1 MYEAIAAEITDRVGT
16 ITLSRE
22 EKRNAIT
29 PTMMNELLQVF
40 GEYDGDPD
48 VGAIVL
54 TGAGS
59 KVFCSGADIGESLA
73 AGASFVERHEE
84 QRKFAELFKIIIGL
98 KKPLVGRI
106 NGHAMG
112 GGLGLAAACD
122 IAVAADDCRFG
133 TPEANVGLFP
143 YVIMATLLRVTTTPK
158 RLLEMMLAGER
169 IDAGEAL
176 RLGLVNHVVP
186 RGQLDA
192 KVKEV
197 TGNLVSKSPLTLRLG
212 RRAFY
217 TMRDMEYGKALE
229 YLSSMLAINTA
240 AEDVAEGIAS
250 FMEKREP
257 HWKGK

>member
-1 MYEAIAAEITDRVGT
+1 MYEAIATEVRDKVGR

-22 EKRNAIT
+22 EKRNAIS
-29 PTMMNELLQVF
+29 PTMMNELLQAF
-40 GEYDGDPD
+40 REFNDDPS
-48 VGAIVL
+48 VVAIVL

-59 KVFCSGADIGESLA
+59 KAFCSGADIGESIA

-84 QRKFAELFKIIIGL
+84 QRKFVELFKIIIGL

-122 IAVAADDCRFG
+122 ITVATQDCKFG

-143 YVIMATLLRVTTTPK
+143 YVIMATLLRVVTAPK

-169 IDAGEAL
+169 LDAEEAL
-176 RLGLVNHVVP
+176 RLGLVNHIVP
-186 RGQLDA
+186 RDQLDA
-192 KVKEV
+192 KVDEI
-197 TGNLVSKSPLTLRLG
+197 TGNLVNKSPLTLRLG

-217 TMRDMEYGKALE
+217 TMRDMEYEKALE

-257 HWKGK
+257 VWKGK